1 LEEALEYS
9 TGDGH
14 LKIPEL
20 LGSPVELELGKWRIN
35 HGCKVP

>member
-20 LGSPVELELGKWRIN
+20 LGSPKGLELGR
-35 HGCKVP
+35 